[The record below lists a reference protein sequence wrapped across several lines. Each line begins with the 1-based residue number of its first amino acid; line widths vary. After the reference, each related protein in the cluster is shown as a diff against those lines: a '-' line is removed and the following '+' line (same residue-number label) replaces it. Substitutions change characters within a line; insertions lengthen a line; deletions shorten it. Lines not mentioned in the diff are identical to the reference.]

1 MDVIAAPSALRLGHK
16 IVDAPDRKPWKRAVI
31 LVGVVYFGVGFVFAV
46 LANSAVSPEARFIWR
61 LAAWVASASAYAAH
75 IGYEHFRLG
84 DSPRATALH
93 AAMAVGL
100 GAFLL
105 AVNATVHAAMV
116 PSHAPYR
123 RYSLAL
129 VVWPIV
135 TAVPAF
141 LVALA
146 LAALLTRFPAKRLD
160 R

>member
-1 MDVIAAPSALRLGHK
+1 MAPNRKSWISAA
-16 IVDAPDRKPWKRAVI
+16 I
-31 LVGVVYFGVGFVFAV
+31 LVGVVYFGVGFVFAA
-46 LANSAVSPEARFIWR
+46 LANPAVSLEARFTWR
-61 LAAWVASASAYAAH
+61 LAAWVVSGAAYAAH

-84 DSPRATALH
+84 NSPRATALH
-93 AAMAVGL
+93 AAMAVAL

-105 AVNATVHAAMV
+105 AVNATMHAAMV

-146 LAALLTRFPAKRLD
+146 LAALLTRFPKKRLEK
-160 R
+160 

>member
-1 MDVIAAPSALRLGHK
+1 MGAPNRKSWISAA
-16 IVDAPDRKPWKRAVI
+16 I
-31 LVGVVYFGVGFVFAV
+31 LVGVVYFGVGFVFAA
-46 LANSAVSPEARFIWR
+46 LANPAVSLEARFTWR
-61 LAAWVASASAYAAH
+61 LAAWVVSGAAYAAH

-84 DSPRATALH
+84 NSPRATALH
-93 AAMAVGL
+93 AAMAVAL

-146 LAALLTRFPAKRLD
+146 LAALLTRFPKKRLEK
-160 R
+160 

>member
-1 MDVIAAPSALRLGHK
+1 MGAPNRKSWISAA
-16 IVDAPDRKPWKRAVI
+16 I
-31 LVGVVYFGVGFVFAV
+31 LVGVVYFGVGFVFAA
-46 LANSAVSPEARFIWR
+46 LANPAVSLEARFTWR
-61 LAAWVASASAYAAH
+61 LAAWVVSGAAYAAH

-84 DSPRATALH
+84 NSPRATALH
-93 AAMAVGL
+93 AAMAVAL

-105 AVNATVHAAMV
+105 AVNATMHAAMV

-146 LAALLTRFPAKRLD
+146 LAALLTRFPKKRPEK
-160 R
+160 

>member
-1 MDVIAAPSALRLGHK
+1 MGAPNRKSWISAA
-16 IVDAPDRKPWKRAVI
+16 I
-31 LVGVVYFGVGFVFAV
+31 LVGVVYFGVGFVFAA
-46 LANSAVSPEARFIWR
+46 LANPAVSLEARFTWR
-61 LAAWVASASAYAAH
+61 LAAWVVSGAAYAAH
-75 IGYEHFRLG
+75 IGYEHFRLSN
-84 DSPRATALH
+84 SPRATALH
-93 AAMAVGL
+93 AAMAVAL

-105 AVNATVHAAMV
+105 AVNATMHAAMV

-146 LAALLTRFPAKRLD
+146 LAALLTRFPKKRPEK
-160 R
+160 

>member
-1 MDVIAAPSALRLGHK
+1 MGAPNRKSWISAA
-16 IVDAPDRKPWKRAVI
+16 I
-31 LVGVVYFGVGFVFAV
+31 LVGVVYFGVGFVFAA
-46 LANSAVSPEARFIWR
+46 LANPAVSLEARFTWR
-61 LAAWVASASAYAAH
+61 LAAWVVSGAAYAAH

-84 DSPRATALH
+84 NSPRATALH
-93 AAMAVGL
+93 AAMAVAL

-105 AVNATVHAAMV
+105 AVNATMHAAMV

-146 LAALLTRFPAKRLD
+146 LAALLTRFPKKHPEK
-160 R
+160 

>member
-1 MDVIAAPSALRLGHK
+1 MGAPNRKSWISAA
-16 IVDAPDRKPWKRAVI
+16 I
-31 LVGVVYFGVGFVFAV
+31 LVGVVYFGVGFVFAA
-46 LANSAVSPEARFIWR
+46 LANPAVSLEARFTWR
-61 LAAWVASASAYAAH
+61 LAAWVVSGAAYAAH

-84 DSPRATALH
+84 NSPRATALH
-93 AAMAVGL
+93 AAMAVAL

-105 AVNATVHAAMV
+105 AVNATMHAAMV

-146 LAALLTRFPAKRLD
+146 LAALLTRFPKKRLD

>member
-1 MDVIAAPSALRLGHK
+1 MEAPIRKSWISAA
-16 IVDAPDRKPWKRAVI
+16 I
-31 LVGVVYFGVGFVFAV
+31 LVGVVYFGVGFVFAA
-46 LANSAVSPEARFIWR
+46 LANPAVSLEARFTWR
-61 LAAWVASASAYAAH
+61 LAAWVVSGAAYAAH

-84 DSPRATALH
+84 NSPRATALH
-93 AAMAVGL
+93 AAMAVAL

-105 AVNATVHAAMV
+105 AVNATMHAAMV

-146 LAALLTRFPAKRLD
+146 LAALLTRFPKKRPEK
-160 R
+160 

>member
-1 MDVIAAPSALRLGHK
+1 
-16 IVDAPDRKPWKRAVI
+16 
-31 LVGVVYFGVGFVFAV
+31 
-46 LANSAVSPEARFIWR
+46 
-61 LAAWVASASAYAAH
+61 
-75 IGYEHFRLG
+75 
-84 DSPRATALH
+84 
-93 AAMAVGL
+93 MAVAL

-105 AVNATVHAAMV
+105 AVNATMHAAMV

-146 LAALLTRFPAKRLD
+146 LAALLTRFPKKRPEK
-160 R
+160 

>member
-1 MDVIAAPSALRLGHK
+1 MGAPNRKSWISAA
-16 IVDAPDRKPWKRAVI
+16 I
-31 LVGVVYFGVGFVFAV
+31 LVGVVYFGVGFVFAA
-46 LANSAVSPEARFIWR
+46 LANPAVSLEARFTWR
-61 LAAWVASASAYAAH
+61 LAAWVVSGAAYAAH

-84 DSPRATALH
+84 NSPRATALH
-93 AAMAVGL
+93 AAMAVAL

-105 AVNATVHAAMV
+105 AVNATMHAAMV

-146 LAALLTRFPAKRLD
+146 LAALLTRFPKKRLEK
-160 R
+160 